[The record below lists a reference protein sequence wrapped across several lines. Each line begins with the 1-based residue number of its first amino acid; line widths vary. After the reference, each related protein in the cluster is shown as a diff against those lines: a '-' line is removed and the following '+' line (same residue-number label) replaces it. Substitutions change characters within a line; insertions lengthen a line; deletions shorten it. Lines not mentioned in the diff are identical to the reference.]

1 MRKRF
6 KLLAV
11 LMMMTI
17 GFTLT
22 GCSTYTSHG
31 NGTMLVEH
39 NDSDDA
45 YFNFSTFDG
54 TKVLKIKASSGD
66 KMKYT
71 GALDKGNVTVYY
83 DNGGGK
89 KELFTIGG
97 GENVE
102 NLFVEEVVWIRLL
115 FQIEFD
121 GLVFAIC
128 LPSAR
133 EGYT

>member
-89 KELFTIGG
+89 KELFTIGA
-97 GENVE
+97 GENVDSTLE
-102 NLFVEEVVWIRLL
+102 GLEKGEVNII
-115 FQIEFD
+115 IETD
-121 GLVFAIC
+121 GEA
-128 LPSAR
+128 S
-133 EGYT
+133 EGKFTFEIE

>member
-54 TKVLKIKASSGD
+54 TKVLKNKASSGD

-89 KELFTIGG
+89 KELFIIGA
-97 GENVE
+97 GENADSSLE
-102 NLFVEEVVWIRLL
+102 GLEKGEVNII
-115 FQIEFD
+115 IETD
-121 GLVFAIC
+121 GEA
-128 LPSAR
+128 S
-133 EGYT
+133 EGKFTFEIE

>member
-54 TKVLKIKASSGD
+54 TKVLKNKASSGD

-89 KELFTIGG
+89 KELFTIGA
-97 GENVE
+97 GENVDSTLE
-102 NLFVEEVVWIRLL
+102 GLEKGEVNII
-115 FQIEFD
+115 IETD
-121 GLVFAIC
+121 GEA
-128 LPSAR
+128 S
-133 EGYT
+133 EGKFTFEIE

>member
-1 MRKRF
+1 MKKRF

-11 LMMMTI
+11 LMMLTL
-17 GFTLT
+17 GFTLN

-31 NGTMLVEH
+31 KGTMMGEH

-45 YFNFSTFDG
+45 FYTFSTFDG

-89 KELFTIGG
+89 KELFSVGA
-97 GENVE
+97 GENVDSTLE
-102 NLFVEEVVWIRLL
+102 GLDKGEVNLI
-115 FQIEFD
+115 IETD
-121 GLVFAIC
+121 GEA
-128 LPSAR
+128 S
-133 EGYT
+133 EGKFTFEIE

>member
-89 KELFTIGG
+89 KELFTIGA
-97 GENVE
+97 GENVDSSLE
-102 NLFVEEVVWIRLL
+102 GLEKGEVNII
-115 FQIEFD
+115 IETD
-121 GLVFAIC
+121 GEA
-128 LPSAR
+128 S
-133 EGYT
+133 EGKFTFEIE

>member
-71 GALDKGNVTVYY
+71 GALDKGNATVYY

-89 KELFTIGG
+89 KELFTIGA
-97 GENVE
+97 GENVDSTLE
-102 NLFVEEVVWIRLL
+102 GLEKGEVNII
-115 FQIEFD
+115 IETD
-121 GLVFAIC
+121 GEA
-128 LPSAR
+128 S
-133 EGYT
+133 EGKFTFEIE

>member
-1 MRKRF
+1 MKKRF

-31 NGTMLVEH
+31 KGAMLVEH

-89 KELFTIGG
+89 KELFTIGA
-97 GENVE
+97 GENVDSTLE
-102 NLFVEEVVWIRLL
+102 GLEKGEVNII
-115 FQIEFD
+115 IETD
-121 GLVFAIC
+121 GEA
-128 LPSAR
+128 S
-133 EGYT
+133 EGKFTFEIE

>member
-1 MRKRF
+1 MKKRF

-11 LMMMTI
+11 LMMMTL

-31 NGTMLVEH
+31 KGTMMIEH

-45 YFNFSTFDG
+45 FYTFTTFDG

-83 DNGGGK
+83 DKGGGK
-89 KELFTIGG
+89 KELFAVGA
-97 GENVE
+97 GESVE
-102 NLFVEEVVWIRLL
+102 SELEGLEKGDVNLIIETDGEASEGKFTFEIMAVE
-115 FQIEFD
+115 
-121 GLVFAIC
+121 
-128 LPSAR
+128 
-133 EGYT
+133 

>member
-54 TKVLKIKASSGD
+54 TKVLKNKASSGD

-89 KELFTIGG
+89 KELFIIGA
-97 GENVE
+97 GENVDSTLE
-102 NLFVEEVVWIRLL
+102 GLEKGEVNII
-115 FQIEFD
+115 IETD
-121 GLVFAIC
+121 GEA
-128 LPSAR
+128 S
-133 EGYT
+133 EGKFTFEIE